1 MTQTAPAPLTP
12 HKQYAGEQRASAVV
26 PLAAA
31 ADNGHRQQQH
41 VRYQHERG
49 DGLYFSPHL
58 VPQNN
63 NMPENKRHYIA
74 PSQQQYFRPLSA
86 SQHAAYGVGVPP
98 HHPPQQHQV
107 SPSRIRPRPPSTGS
121 SASVD
126 VDSVDSTASSHKST
140 SRYSFGNAPASCG
153 SIPTIVRRDT
163 PTPPDLVVENDDSS
177 DDNDVR
183 ATGTGAGTGV
193 SSKNANDDDDKSSK
207 SPLPQN
213 LRGDPFR
220 SAKVKTELCRNFETE
235 KGCPFGD
242 RCNYAHGAHQLKY
255 TKLIDLERAGLIDVE
270 IFRTHACSCWVATGA
285 CPFDQR
291 CSGLHDPR
299 VEGSSL
305 QWLPHAETVVNG
317 VGPNGVNVDKLYHER
332 LASVYS
338 CSPIY
343 GYVPPKKWKADA
355 SSTQL
360 AWDDLYA
367 FACNLDR
374 QCIAVSKYH
383 FGFGYRESSKD
394 CLASDRSPSDRLDRL
409 TSELHR
415 VLIALKMRE
424 RKEGQCYAYLP
435 SHLLFGELCMVLQ
448 ARTFRLIDDRTHLD
462 DPTLLEVTSDNDP
475 DDTQGHDEGT
485 VITAHEIAFGPVGD
499 PGVQQ
504 VSLWFNLTSND
515 IATCTPQQAK
525 RHKRSRHRL
534 KKNRQATV
542 NVNSQAKS
550 TSATSTNTSSSGT
563 NKNSSSD
570 STNRVPFYNHQPV
583 DNVANDLIT
592 NILRHRA
599 HVLRVITRHCPL
611 ETKQTAVHSLEQFE
625 MGLLNTF
632 MSQRRFWMTWSWPVN
647 VGRGYLD
654 DNTDVPVV
662 NGEYCFDVEGNKSV
676 HIEAFKGP
684 DDRSKPELLSRSSK
698 FATAFIWKSFVYNM
712 QLGNKEFKSKGDNSS
727 SSTFS
732 HDVAFSQLRR
742 LPIFRLLSMGIIP
755 ANRRCNI
762 LPKLRTEPS
771 VTADKNPSDKQH
783 SQSSSATTGKTIR
796 SLLNEWNTVKEHF
809 KKNNNSPLR
818 NNTRRATTKEKN
830 NNNTVVAR
838 MKPPATLHLPS
849 PSNIPICQII
859 PVENGG
865 IAAATTD
872 HASDDAAATSWR
884 RLLPY

>member
-1 MTQTAPAPLTP
+1 MTQTAPAPSTP
-12 HKQYAGEQRASAVV
+12 HKQYSVERTSVS
-26 PLAAA
+26 AAA
-31 ADNGHRQQQH
+31 LSENGHRQRVSH
-41 VRYQHERG
+41 DHERG

-58 VPQNN
+58 VPQHNI
-63 NMPENKRHYIA
+63 MSENRHYIA
-74 PSQQQYFRPLSA
+74 APQQQYFRPLSA
-86 SQHAAYGVGVPP
+86 SHGGYGVGVA
-98 HHPPQQHQV
+98 HHPQQQV
-107 SPSRIRPRPPSTGS
+107 SPSRIRPRPSSTGS
-121 SASVD
+121 STSVD

-140 SRYSFGNAPASCG
+140 SRFTFGNGATSAPSG
-153 SIPTIVRRDT
+153 SVPSIVRRDT

-177 DDNDVR
+177 DDNDHDDTD
-183 ATGTGAGTGV
+183 TGGNGAF
-193 SSKNANDDDDKSSK
+193 KNSNNDDDDKSSK

-270 IFRTHACSCWVATGA
+270 IFRTHVCSCWVATGA

-299 VEGSSL
+299 VEGSSV

-338 CSPIY
+338 CSPLY

-383 FGFGYRESSKD
+383 PCFGYRDSSGGSCD
-394 CLASDRSPSDRLDRL
+394 EDRLAL
-409 TSELHR
+409 ELHR
-415 VLIALKMRE
+415 VLIALEMRE

-448 ARTFRLIDDRTHLD
+448 ARTFRLIDNRTHLD
-462 DPTLLEVTSDNDP
+462 DPTLLEITNDDKDN
-475 DDTQGHDEGT
+475 DTQGT
-485 VITAHEIAFGPVGD
+485 NSTIITAHEIAFGPVGD

-504 VSLWFNLTSND
+504 VSLWFNLTKND
-515 IATCTPQQAK
+515 IVTCTPQQAK

-534 KKNRQATV
+534 KKNRQPAT
-542 NVNSQAKS
+542 NAKPATTNS
-550 TSATSTNTSSSGT
+550 TSGSNNYNHKNTITN
-563 NKNSSSD
+563 NNSP
-570 STNRVPFYNHQPV
+570 VPFYNYQPV
-583 DNVANDLIT
+583 DNVANDFIT

-611 ETKQTAVHSLEQFE
+611 EKKQTALRSLEQFE

-676 HIEAFKGP
+676 HIEAFNGP
-684 DDRSKPELLSRSSK
+684 NDHSKPDVLSRSSK

-712 QLGNKEFKSKGDNSS
+712 QTHKSKESS
-727 SSTFS
+727 NRSSTFS
-732 HDVAFSQLRR
+732 HDVAFSRLRR

-762 LPKLRTEPS
+762 LPKLRSESS
-771 VTADKNPSDKQH
+771 VTRDKNPSDKH
-783 SQSSSATTGKTIR
+783 SRSSATTGKTIR

-818 NNTRRATTKEKN
+818 NNTRRPSTKDKN
-830 NNNTVVAR
+830 NAAVAR
-838 MKPPATLHLPS
+838 IKPPATLHLPP
-849 PSNIPICQII
+849 PSETALCQII
-859 PVENGG
+859 PVDDS
-865 IAAATTD
+865 IASAAH
-872 HASDDAAATSWR
+872 HASDDAARSWR
-884 RLLPY
+884 RLLPH